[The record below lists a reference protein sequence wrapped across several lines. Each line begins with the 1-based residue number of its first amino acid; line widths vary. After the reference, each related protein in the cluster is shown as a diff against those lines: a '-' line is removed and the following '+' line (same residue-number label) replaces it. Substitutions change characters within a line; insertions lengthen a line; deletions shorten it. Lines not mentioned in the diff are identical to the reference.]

1 MSMNTYSPPK
11 NRDGRRVLAFLKPYK
26 NWVIADSF
34 VIAISQVF
42 SALIPTLALSWLVDT
57 ILPSENNTWLWGLM
71 WLLVFAAVMDLVM
84 MVIDEYFCHQ
94 TAKTVTN
101 WQKLRLFKHLQV
113 LPYSF
118 YHNNSS
124 GEMLARVSDDP
135 DTLHNFLAWEG
146 STFMASVQGVIIYSF
161 VLLWIH
167 PYLMITSV
175 VLGVIFYWTSN
186 YVGARTRV
194 ASADARKE
202 ASKYLERLR
211 ESVTGI
217 HLSRVMGVSD
227 KEVESVVAIR
237 DTFVQHSIKELK
249 ARMQSVIVIA
259 SYNGFALGLVY
270 FISTMLIWNSGLTS
284 GQMLTAGGLVTI
296 AANEMQR
303 LLRNWLSVRR
313 TGPALDR
320 SDILLAEEPSE
331 AETMEGVRG
340 ERATGTISVKDVTF
354 AYPGKEEDVLSRV
367 SFNINAGEK
376 VALVGPSGSGK
387 STIVDLLFRLY
398 QTKNGSIEVDGRN
411 IEEWDTAWLRSQ
423 MAIVTQDVI
432 LRSGTLAD
440 NLRIGRPEAT
450 EEELVKAMHD
460 SGLSELLE
468 TLPDGLDT
476 KVGERGSLL
485 SGGQK
490 QRLSLARAILKDA
503 PIMILDEASSAL
515 DPITETKINE
525 AVLRSGKKQTIMI
538 ISHRLSTVL
547 SADKIIVLEHGTI
560 VEVGTH
566 KELLEKN
573 SGVYSRLFGREA
585 EIGKNTVKTGNVHS
599 IVEF

>member
-1 MSMNTYSPPK
+1 MNASTVSQPKK
-11 NRDGRRVLAFLKPYK
+11 NRDGRRVLAFLRPYK
-26 NWVIADSF
+26 KWVIADSI

-42 SALIPTLALSWLVDT
+42 SALIPTLALSWLIDT
-57 ILPSENNTWLWGLM
+57 IIPDENHSWLWGLM
-71 WLLVFAAVMDLVM
+71 WLLLFSAIFDLVM

-101 WQKLRLFKHLQV
+101 WQKLRLFSHLQV

-124 GEMLARVSDDP
+124 GELLARVSDDP

-146 STFMASVQGVIIYSF
+146 STFMASVQGVIIYSL

-175 VLGVIFYWTSN
+175 VLGIIFYWTSN
-186 YVGARTRV
+186 YVGARTRA
-194 ASADARKE
+194 ASADARQE
-202 ASKYLERLR
+202 ASRYLERLR

-217 HLSRVMGVSD
+217 HLSRVMGVSEN
-227 KEVESVVAIR
+227 EVDSVIAIR
-237 DTFVQHSIKELK
+237 NSFVKHSIKELK
-249 ARMQSVIVIA
+249 ARMQSVVVIA
-259 SYNGFALGLVY
+259 SYNGFALGVVY
-270 FISTMLIWNSGLTS
+270 LISTLLIWNDNLTS

-320 SDILLAEEPSE
+320 SDILLSNQPAE
-331 AETMEGVRG
+331 AEIKEGIRG
-340 ERATGTISVKDVTF
+340 ERASGSIRLKEVTF
-354 AYPGKEEDVLSRV
+354 AYPEKEENVLSGV
-367 SFNINAGEK
+367 TFDIQAGEK

-398 QTKNGSIEVDGRN
+398 ETKKGQIEVDGRN
-411 IEEWDTAWLRSQ
+411 ITEWDTAWLRSQ
-423 MAIVTQDVI
+423 IAIVTQDVQ
-432 LRSGTLAD
+432 LRSGSLAD
-440 NLRIGRPEAT
+440 NLRIGKADAT
-450 EEELVKAMHD
+450 DEELLKALQDSGLEELVE
-460 SGLSELLE
+460 SLPEGLN
-468 TLPDGLDT
+468 T

-490 QRLSLARAILKDA
+490 QRLSLARAIIKDA
-503 PIMILDEASSAL
+503 PILILDEASSAL

-525 AVLRSGKKQTIMI
+525 SVLKTGKKQTILI

-547 SADKIIVLEHGTI
+547 SADKIIVLENGSI
-560 VEVGTH
+560 VEQGGH
-566 KELLEKN
+566 AELLEN
-573 SGVYSRLFGREA
+573 TNGVYARLFGREA
-585 EIGKNTVKTGNVHS
+585 EIGEETINS
-599 IVEF
+599 PAI

>member
-1 MSMNTYSPPK
+1 MSTNTISPK
-11 NRDGRRVLAFLKPYK
+11 KNNRDGRRVLSFLKPYK
-26 NWVIADSF
+26 KWVFADSV

-42 SALIPTLALSWLVDT
+42 SALIPTLALSWLIDT
-57 ILPSENNTWLWGLM
+57 IIPGESSSWLWGLM
-71 WLLVFAAVMDLVM
+71 WLLIFAAVMDLIM

-101 WQKLRLFKHLQV
+101 WQKLRLFSHLQV

-118 YHNNSS
+118 YHNNPS
-124 GEMLARVSDDP
+124 GELLARVSDDP

-146 STFMASVQGVIIYSF
+146 STFMASVQGVLIYSL

-175 VLGVIFYWTSN
+175 ILGVLFYWASN
-186 YVGARTRV
+186 YVGARTRA

-202 ASKYLERLR
+202 ASRYLERLR

-227 KEVESVVAIR
+227 NEVESVINIR
-237 DTFVQHSIKELK
+237 NSFVKHSIKELK
-249 ARMQSVIVIA
+249 ARMQSVVVIA

-270 FISTMLIWNSGLTS
+270 LISTLLIWNEGLTS
-284 GQMLTAGGLVTI
+284 GQMMTAGGLVTI

-320 SDILLAEEPSE
+320 SDILLSNAPSD
-331 AETMEGVRG
+331 AETQKGIIG
-340 ERATGTISVKDVTF
+340 ERANGTISLKEVTF
-354 AYPGKEEDVLSRV
+354 AYPGKEENVLSGV
-367 SFNINAGEK
+367 SFTIQAGEK

-398 QTKNGSIEVDGRN
+398 DTKNGQIDVDGRS
-411 IEEWDTAWLRSQ
+411 ITEWDTAWLRSQ
-423 MAIVTQDVI
+423 IAMVTQDVQ
-432 LRSGTLAD
+432 LRNGSLAD
-440 NLRIGRPEAT
+440 NLRIGKRDAT
-450 EEELVKAMHD
+450 DEQLLKALED
-460 SGLSELLE
+460 SGLGELIE
-468 TLPDGLDT
+468 SLPEGLNT

-503 PIMILDEASSAL
+503 PILILDEASSAL

-525 AVLRSGKKQTIMI
+525 AVLKTGKKQTILI

-547 SADKIIVLEHGTI
+547 SADKIIVLENGSI
-560 VEVGTH
+560 VESGAHTD
-566 KELLEKN
+566 LLNNPK
-573 SGVYSRLFGREA
+573 GVYARLFGREA
-585 EIGKNTVKTGNVHS
+585 EIGEETINV
-599 IVEF
+599 I

>member
-1 MSMNTYSPPK
+1 MSASTASQPK
-11 NRDGRRVLAFLKPYK
+11 NRDGRRVLSFLRPYK
-26 NWVIADSF
+26 KWVIADSI

-42 SALIPTLALSWLVDT
+42 SALIPTLALSWLIDT
-57 ILPSENNTWLWGLM
+57 ILPNENYNWLWGLM
-71 WLLVFAAVMDLVM
+71 WLLILSAVLDLVM

-101 WQKLRLFKHLQV
+101 WQKLRLFRHLQI

-118 YHNNSS
+118 YHNNST

-146 STFMASVQGVIIYSF
+146 STFMASVQGVFIYSL

-186 YVGARTRV
+186 YVGARTRA

-202 ASKYLERLR
+202 ASRYLERLR

-217 HLSRVMGVSD
+217 HLSRVMGVSES
-227 KEVESVVAIR
+227 EVDSVISIR
-237 DTFVQHSIKELK
+237 DSFVKHSIRELK
-249 ARMQSVIVIA
+249 ARMQSVVVIA

-270 FISTMLIWNSGLTS
+270 LISTLLIWNGNLTS

-320 SDILLAEEPSE
+320 SELLLSENASQAEME
-331 AETMEGVRG
+331 EGVKG
-340 ERATGTISVKDVTF
+340 DRAVGSLSLRNVSF
-354 AYPGKEEDVLSRV
+354 AYPGKEENVLKGV
-367 SFNINAGEK
+367 SFDVGAGEK
-376 VALVGPSGSGK
+376 WALVGPSGSGK
-387 STIVDLLFRLY
+387 STIVDLLFKLY
-398 QTKNGSIEVDGRN
+398 DTKHGTIEIDGRD
-411 IEEWDTAWLRSQ
+411 IREWDTGWLRSQ
-423 MAIVTQDVI
+423 MAIVTQDVL
-432 LRSGTLAD
+432 LRSGTLRD
-440 NLRIGRPEAT
+440 NLKIGKRDAT
-450 EEELVKAMHD
+450 DEECLQALVD
-460 SGLSELLE
+460 SGLGEMIDS
-468 TLPDGLDT
+468 LPEGLDT
-476 KVGERGSLL
+476 EVGERGSLL

-490 QRLSLARAILKDA
+490 QRLSLARALLKDA
-503 PIMILDEASSAL
+503 PILILDEASSAL

-525 AVLRSGKKQTIMI
+525 AVLRAGKNQTII
-538 ISHRLSTVL
+538 IVSHRLSTVL
-547 SADKIIVLEHGTI
+547 AADNIVVLEHGKI
-560 VEVGTH
+560 VESGKHT
-566 KELLEKN
+566 ELLTDVN
-573 SGVYSRLFGREA
+573 GVYTRLFGREV
-585 EIGKNTVKTGNVHS
+585 EIGGTAVDHVS
-599 IVEF
+599 

>member
-1 MSMNTYSPPK
+1 MSAKK
-11 NRDGRRVLAFLKPYK
+11 NRDGRRVLSFLRPYK
-26 NWVIADSF
+26 KWVIADSV

-42 SALIPTLALSWLVDT
+42 SALIPTLALSWIVDT
-57 ILPSENNTWLWGLM
+57 IIPNEHYNWLWGLM
-71 WLLVFAAVMDLVM
+71 WLLILSAVLDLVM

-101 WQKLRLFKHLQV
+101 WQKLRLFRHLQV
-113 LPYSF
+113 VPYSF
-118 YHNNSS
+118 YHHNST

-146 STFMASVQGVIIYSF
+146 STFMASVQGVFIYSL

-186 YVGARTRV
+186 VVGARTRL

-202 ASKYLERLR
+202 ASRYLERLR

-227 KEVESVVAIR
+227 SEVDSVISIR
-237 DTFVQHSIKELK
+237 DSFVQHSVKELK
-249 ARMQSVIVIA
+249 ARMQSVVVIA

-270 FISTMLIWNSGLTS
+270 LISTLLIWNQGLTS

-320 SDILLAEEPSE
+320 SEILLSEEVSE
-331 AETMEGVRG
+331 AEVSEGIAG
-340 ERATGTISVKDVTF
+340 ERAMGSICLQDVAF
-354 AYPGKEEDVLSRV
+354 SYPGKDENVLKGV
-367 SFNINAGEK
+367 SFSIGAGEK
-376 VALVGPSGSGK
+376 WALVGPSGSGK
-387 STIVDLLFRLY
+387 STIVDLLFKLY
-398 QTKNGSIEVDGRN
+398 DTGVGRIEVDGRD
-411 IEEWDTAWLRSQ
+411 IREWDTAWLRSQ
-423 MAIVTQDVI
+423 MAIVTQDVM

-440 NLRIGRPEAT
+440 NLRIGKRDAT
-450 EEELVKAMHD
+450 DGQLLKALED
-460 SGLSELLE
+460 SGLGDLIE
-468 TLPDGLDT
+468 TLPEGLNT
-476 KVGERGSLL
+476 SVGERGSLL

-490 QRLSLARAILKDA
+490 QRLSLARALLKDA
-503 PIMILDEASSAL
+503 PILILDEASSAL

-525 AVLRSGKKQTIMI
+525 AVLRAGKNQTII
-538 ISHRLSTVL
+538 IVSHRLSTVL
-547 SADKIIVLEHGTI
+547 SADQIVVLEDGRIAEQGKHA
-560 VEVGTH
+560 
-566 KELLEKN
+566 ELLQN
-573 SGVYSRLFGREA
+573 QSGVYSRLFGREA
-585 EIGKNTVKTGNVHS
+585 EIGGATIDYVS
-599 IVEF
+599 

>member
-1 MSMNTYSPPK
+1 MNVNAVSK
-11 NRDGRRVLAFLKPYK
+11 QNNRDGRRVLSFLRPYK
-26 NWVIADSF
+26 KWVIADSI

-57 ILPSENNTWLWGLM
+57 IIPNENYNWLWGLM
-71 WLLVFAAVMDLVM
+71 WLLILSAVLDLVM

-101 WQKLRLFKHLQV
+101 WQKLRLFRHLQI

-118 YHNNSS
+118 YHNNST

-146 STFMASVQGVIIYSF
+146 STFMASVQGVFIYSL

-175 VLGVIFYWTSN
+175 VLGVLFYWTSN
-186 YVGARTRV
+186 YVGARTRS

-202 ASKYLERLR
+202 ASRYLERLR
-211 ESVTGI
+211 ESVTGV

-227 KEVESVVAIR
+227 SEVDSVISIR
-237 DTFVQHSIKELK
+237 DKFVEHSIKELK
-249 ARMQSVIVIA
+249 ARMQSVVVIA

-270 FISTMLIWNSGLTS
+270 LISTLLIWNQGLTS

-320 SDILLAEEPSE
+320 SELLLSEKASE
-331 AETMEGVRG
+331 AEVSAGLHG
-340 ERATGTISVKDVTF
+340 DRANGNIRLEDVSF
-354 AYPGKEEDVLSRV
+354 AYPGKDENVLKGI
-367 SFNINAGEK
+367 SFSINAGDK
-376 VALVGPSGSGK
+376 LALVGPSGSGK

-398 QTKNGSIEVDGRN
+398 DNGAGTIELDGRD
-411 IEEWDTAWLRSQ
+411 IREWDTAWLRSQ
-423 MAIVTQDVI
+423 MAIVTQDVL

-440 NLRIGRPEAT
+440 NLRIGKRDAT
-450 EEELVKAMHD
+450 DEECMKALND
-460 SGLSELLE
+460 SGLGDLIE
-468 TLPDGLDT
+468 TLPKGLDT
-476 KVGERGSLL
+476 EVGERGSLF

-490 QRLSLARAILKDA
+490 QRLSLARAILKGS
-503 PIMILDEASSAL
+503 PILILDEASSAL

-525 AVLRSGKKQTIMI
+525 TVLRAGRNQTII
-538 ISHRLSTVL
+538 IVSHRLSTVL
-547 SADKIIVLEHGTI
+547 AADKIVVLEDGKI
-560 VEVGTH
+560 VEQGKH
-566 KELLEKN
+566 ADLLLNTK
-573 SGVYSRLFGREA
+573 GVYSRLFGREV
-585 EIGKNTVKTGNVHS
+585 EIGGSAIDHVS
-599 IVEF
+599 

>member
-1 MSMNTYSPPK
+1 MTAVQGK
-11 NRDGRRVLAFLKPYK
+11 NRDGRRVLSFLRPYK
-26 NWVIADSF
+26 KWVIADSV

-57 ILPSENNTWLWGLM
+57 IIPKEHYNWLWGLM
-71 WLLVFAAVMDLVM
+71 WLLILSAVLDLVM

-101 WQKLRLFKHLQV
+101 WQKLRLFRHLQIV
-113 LPYSF
+113 PYSF
-118 YHNNSS
+118 YHHNST

-146 STFMASVQGVIIYSF
+146 STFMASVQGVFIYSL

-186 YVGARTRV
+186 MVGARTRL

-202 ASKYLERLR
+202 ASRYLERLR

-227 KEVESVVAIR
+227 SEVDSVISIR
-237 DTFVQHSIKELK
+237 DSFVQHSVKELK
-249 ARMQSVIVIA
+249 ARMQSVVVIA

-270 FISTMLIWNSGLTS
+270 LISTLLIWNQGLTS

-320 SDILLAEEPSE
+320 SEILLAEDVSE
-331 AETMEGVRG
+331 AEVSEGIQG
-340 ERATGTISVKDVTF
+340 ERALGSIRLQDVAF
-354 AYPGKEEDVLSRV
+354 SYPGKDENVLKGV
-367 SFNINAGEK
+367 SFSIGAGEK
-376 VALVGPSGSGK
+376 WALVGPSGSGK
-387 STIVDLLFRLY
+387 STIVDLMFKLY
-398 QTKNGSIEVDGRN
+398 DTAVGRIEVDGRD
-411 IEEWDTAWLRSQ
+411 IREWDTAWLRSQ
-423 MAIVTQDVI
+423 MSIVTQDVL

-440 NLRIGRPEAT
+440 NLRIGKRDAT
-450 EEELVKAMHD
+450 EEELLKALED
-460 SGLSELLE
+460 SGLGDLIE
-468 TLPDGLDT
+468 TLPEGLDT
-476 KVGERGSLL
+476 SVGERGSLL

-490 QRLSLARAILKDA
+490 QRLSLARALLKDA
-503 PIMILDEASSAL
+503 PILILDEASSAL

-525 AVLRSGKKQTIMI
+525 AVLRAGKNQTII
-538 ISHRLSTVL
+538 IVSHRLSTVL
-547 SADKIIVLEHGTI
+547 SADQIVVLEDGKI
-560 VEVGTH
+560 VEQGKH
-566 KELLEKN
+566 GDLLQN
-573 SGVYSRLFGREA
+573 QSGVYSRLFGREA
-585 EIGKNTVKTGNVHS
+585 EIGGATIDYVS
-599 IVEF
+599 

>member
-1 MSMNTYSPPK
+1 MNTYSPPK

>member
-1 MSMNTYSPPK
+1 MSTVSQTK

-26 NWVIADSF
+26 NWVIADSV

-42 SALIPTLALSWLVDT
+42 SALIPTLALSWLIDT
-57 ILPSENNTWLWGLM
+57 ILPNENYNWLWGLM
-71 WLLVFAAVMDLVM
+71 WLLLLSAILDLVM

-101 WQKLRLFKHLQV
+101 WQKLRLFKHLQI

-118 YHNNSS
+118 YHHNPS
-124 GEMLARVSDDP
+124 GELLARVSDDP

-146 STFMASVQGVIIYSF
+146 STFMASVQGVIIYSL

-167 PYLMITSV
+167 PYLMVTSV

-186 YVGARTRV
+186 YVGARTRA

-202 ASKYLERLR
+202 ASRYLERLR

-217 HLSRVMGVSD
+217 HLSRVMGVSES
-227 KEVESVVAIR
+227 EVQSVVAIR
-237 DTFVQHSIKELK
+237 DSFVQHSIKELK

-270 FISTMLIWNSGLTS
+270 LISTLLIWNDNLTS

-320 SDILLAEEPSE
+320 SDILLSEEPST
-331 AETMEGVRG
+331 AETMEGVIG
-340 ERATGTISVKDVTF
+340 ERASGHISLKDVTF
-354 AYPGKEEDVLSRV
+354 AYPGKQETVLSGV
-367 SFNINAGEK
+367 SFSIRAGEK

-398 QTKNGSIEVDGRN
+398 DTKMGTMEVDGKS
-411 IEEWDTAWLRSQ
+411 IQEWDTSWLRSQ
-423 MAIVTQDVI
+423 MSIVTQDVMM
-432 LRSGTLAD
+432 RSGTLAD
-440 NLRIGRPEAT
+440 NLRIGKPDAT
-450 EEELVKAMHD
+450 EEELIKALHD
-460 SGLSELLE
+460 SGLGELIE
-468 TLPDGLDT
+468 SLPEGINT
-476 KVGERGSLL
+476 MVGERGSLL

-490 QRLSLARAILKDA
+490 QRLSLARAILKNA
-503 PIMILDEASSAL
+503 PILILDEASSAL

-525 AVLRSGKKQTIMI
+525 TVLKSGKNQTILI

-547 SADKIIVLEHGTI
+547 SADKIIVLEHGKI
-560 VEVGTH
+560 VEEGTH
-566 KELLEKN
+566 ADLLENN
-573 SGVYSRLFGREA
+573 SSVYARLFGREA
-585 EIGKNTVKTGNVHS
+585 EIGEYSIKNVA
-599 IVEF
+599 VESV

>member
-1 MSMNTYSPPK
+1 MSMNSVSKKK

-26 NWVIADSF
+26 KWVIADSI

-57 ILPSENNTWLWGLM
+57 IIPSESHSWLWGLM
-71 WLLVFAAVMDLVM
+71 GLLVLSAVLDLVM
-84 MVIDEYFCHQ
+84 MIIDEYFCHQ

-101 WQKLRLFKHLQV
+101 WQKLRLFRHLQV

-118 YHNNSS
+118 FQTNSS
-124 GEMLARVSDDP
+124 GQLLARVSDDP

-146 STFMASVQGVIIYSF
+146 STFMASVQGVFIYSL

-175 VLGVIFYWTSN
+175 ILGVIFYWTSN
-186 YVGARTRV
+186 FVGARTRA
-194 ASADARKE
+194 ASANAREE
-202 ASKYLERLR
+202 ASRYLERLR

-227 KEVESVVAIR
+227 NEVESVIGIR
-237 DTFVQHSIKELK
+237 DTFVKHSIKELK
-249 ARMQSVIVIA
+249 ARMQSVVVIA

-270 FISTMLIWNSGLTS
+270 LISTLLIWNESLTS

-296 AANEMQR
+296 AANEMQK

-320 SDILLAEEPSE
+320 SDILLSQPTSE
-331 AETMEGVRG
+331 AETMDGIVGGRG
-340 ERATGTISVKDVTF
+340 SGNISLKDVTF
-354 AYPGKEEDVLSRV
+354 AYPGKQEHVLSGV
-367 SFNINAGEK
+367 SFEIQAGDK

-387 STIVDLLFRLY
+387 STVIDLMFKLY
-398 QTKNGSIEVDGRN
+398 NCKNGKIEVDGRD
-411 IEEWDTAWLRSQ
+411 IKEWDTAWLRSQ
-423 MAIVTQDVI
+423 IAIVTQDVQM
-432 LRSGTLAD
+432 RSGTLAD
-440 NLRIGRPEAT
+440 NLKIGKPDAT
-450 EEELVKAMHD
+450 EEELLKALYD
-460 SGLSELLE
+460 SGLGDLIE
-468 TLPDGLDT
+468 TLPEGINT
-476 KVGERGSLL
+476 MVGERGSLL

-503 PIMILDEASSAL
+503 PILILDEASSAL

-525 AVLRSGKKQTIMI
+525 AVLKTGKNQTILI

-547 SADKIIVLEHGTI
+547 SADKIIVLENGKI
-560 VEVGTH
+560 VEEGEH
-566 KELLEKN
+566 SRLLEN
-573 SGVYSRLFGREA
+573 SKGVYARLFGREV
-585 EIGKNTVKTGNVHS
+585 EIGEKTINNTAIS
-599 IVEF
+599 QL

>member
-1 MSMNTYSPPK
+1 MSAKK
-11 NRDGRRVLAFLKPYK
+11 NRDGRRVLSFLRPYK
-26 NWVIADSF
+26 KWVIADSI

-57 ILPSENNTWLWGLM
+57 IILNEHYNWLWGLM
-71 WLLVFAAVMDLVM
+71 WLLILSAVLDLVM

-101 WQKLRLFKHLQV
+101 WQKLRLFRRLQV
-113 LPYSF
+113 VPYTF
-118 YHNNSS
+118 YHHNST

-146 STFMASVQGVIIYSF
+146 STFMASVQGVFIYSL

-186 YVGARTRV
+186 VVGARTRL

-202 ASKYLERLR
+202 ASRYLERLR

-227 KEVESVVAIR
+227 SEVDSVISIR
-237 DTFVQHSIKELK
+237 DSFVQHSVKELK
-249 ARMQSVIVIA
+249 ARMQSVVVIA

-270 FISTMLIWNSGLTS
+270 LISTLLIWNQGLTS

-320 SDILLAEEPSE
+320 SEILLAEEVSGAEVSE
-331 AETMEGVRG
+331 GIVG
-340 ERATGTISVKDVTF
+340 KRAIGSIRLQDVAF
-354 AYPGKEEDVLSRV
+354 SYPGKDENVLKGV
-367 SFNINAGEK
+367 SFSIGAGEK
-376 VALVGPSGSGK
+376 WALVGPSGSGK
-387 STIVDLLFRLY
+387 STIVDLLFKLY
-398 QTKNGSIEVDGRN
+398 DTGVGRIEVDGRD
-411 IEEWDTAWLRSQ
+411 IREWDTAWLRSQ
-423 MAIVTQDVI
+423 MAIVTQDVM

-440 NLRIGRPEAT
+440 NLRIGKRDAT
-450 EEELVKAMHD
+450 DGQLLKALED
-460 SGLSELLE
+460 SGLGDLIE
-468 TLPDGLDT
+468 TLPEGLDT
-476 KVGERGSLL
+476 SVGERGSLL

-490 QRLSLARAILKDA
+490 QRLSLARALLKDA
-503 PIMILDEASSAL
+503 PILILDEASSAL

-525 AVLRSGKKQTIMI
+525 AVLRAGKNQTII
-538 ISHRLSTVL
+538 IVSHRLSTVL
-547 SADKIIVLEHGTI
+547 SADQIVVLEDGRIAEQGKH
-560 VEVGTH
+560 E
-566 KELLEKN
+566 ELLQN
-573 SGVYSRLFGREA
+573 QSGVYSRLFGREA
-585 EIGKNTVKTGNVHS
+585 EIGGATIDYVS
-599 IVEF
+599 

>member
-1 MSMNTYSPPK
+1 MSAAK
-11 NRDGRRVLAFLKPYK
+11 NRDGKRVLSFLRPYK
-26 NWVIADSF
+26 KWVIADSI

-57 ILPSENNTWLWGLM
+57 IIPNEHYNWLWGLM
-71 WLLVFAAVMDLVM
+71 WLLILSAVLDLVM

-101 WQKLRLFKHLQV
+101 WQKLRLFRHLQIV
-113 LPYSF
+113 PYSF
-118 YHNNSS
+118 YHHNST

-146 STFMASVQGVIIYSF
+146 STFMASVQGVFIYSL

-186 YVGARTRV
+186 VVGARTRL

-202 ASKYLERLR
+202 ASRYLERLR

-217 HLSRVMGVSD
+217 HLSRVMGVSES
-227 KEVESVVAIR
+227 EVDSVISIR
-237 DTFVQHSIKELK
+237 DSFVQHSVKELK
-249 ARMQSVIVIA
+249 ARMQSVVVIA

-270 FISTMLIWNSGLTS
+270 LISTLLIWNQGLTS

-320 SDILLAEEPSE
+320 SEILLGEEVSE
-331 AETMEGVRG
+331 AEVSEGIAG
-340 ERATGTISVKDVTF
+340 ERAIGSIRLQDVAF
-354 AYPGKEEDVLSRV
+354 SYPGKDENVLKGV
-367 SFNINAGEK
+367 SFAIGAGEK
-376 VALVGPSGSGK
+376 WALVGPSGSGK
-387 STIVDLLFRLY
+387 STIVDLLFKLY
-398 QTKNGSIEVDGRN
+398 DTGVGKIEVDGRD
-411 IEEWDTAWLRSQ
+411 IREWDTGWLRSQ
-423 MAIVTQDVI
+423 MAIVTQDVM

-440 NLRIGRPEAT
+440 NLRIGKRDASD
-450 EEELVKAMHD
+450 EELLKALED
-460 SGLSELLE
+460 SGLGDLIE
-468 TLPDGLDT
+468 TLPEGLDT
-476 KVGERGSLL
+476 SVGERGSLL

-490 QRLSLARAILKDA
+490 QRLSLARALLKDA
-503 PIMILDEASSAL
+503 PILILDEASSAL

-525 AVLRSGKKQTIMI
+525 AVLRAGKNQTII
-538 ISHRLSTVL
+538 IVSHRLSTVL
-547 SADKIIVLEHGTI
+547 SADQIVVLEDGRIAEQGKHGD
-560 VEVGTH
+560 
-566 KELLEKN
+566 LLQN
-573 SGVYSRLFGREA
+573 QSGVYSRLFGREA
-585 EIGKNTVKTGNVHS
+585 EIGGATIDYVS
-599 IVEF
+599 

>member
-1 MSMNTYSPPK
+1 MSAKK
-11 NRDGRRVLAFLKPYK
+11 NRDGRRVLSFLRPYK
-26 NWVIADSF
+26 KWVIADSI

-57 ILPSENNTWLWGLM
+57 IIPNEHYNWLWGLM
-71 WLLVFAAVMDLVM
+71 WLLILSAVLDLVM

-101 WQKLRLFKHLQV
+101 WQKLRLFRHLQIV
-113 LPYSF
+113 PYSF
-118 YHNNSS
+118 YHHNST

-146 STFMASVQGVIIYSF
+146 STFMASVQGVFIYSL

-186 YVGARTRV
+186 IVGARTRL

-202 ASKYLERLR
+202 ASRYLERLR

-227 KEVESVVAIR
+227 SEVDSVISIR
-237 DTFVQHSIKELK
+237 DSFVQHSVKELK
-249 ARMQSVIVIA
+249 ARMQSVVVIA

-270 FISTMLIWNSGLTS
+270 LISTLLIWNQGLTS

-320 SDILLAEEPSE
+320 SEVLLGEEVSE
-331 AETMEGVRG
+331 AEVSEGIAG
-340 ERATGTISVKDVTF
+340 ERAIGSIRLQDVAF
-354 AYPGKEEDVLSRV
+354 SYPGKDENVLKGV
-367 SFNINAGEK
+367 SFSIGAGEK
-376 VALVGPSGSGK
+376 WALVGPSGSGK
-387 STIVDLLFRLY
+387 STIVDLLFKLY
-398 QTKNGSIEVDGRN
+398 DTGVGRIEVDGRD
-411 IEEWDTAWLRSQ
+411 IREWDTAWLRSQ
-423 MAIVTQDVI
+423 MAIVTQDVM

-440 NLRIGRPEAT
+440 NLRIGKRDAT
-450 EEELVKAMHD
+450 DEELLKALED
-460 SGLSELLE
+460 SGLGDLIE
-468 TLPDGLDT
+468 TLPEGLNT
-476 KVGERGSLL
+476 SVGERGSLL

-490 QRLSLARAILKDA
+490 QRLSLARALLKDA
-503 PIMILDEASSAL
+503 PILILDEASSAL

-525 AVLRSGKKQTIMI
+525 AVLRAGKNQTII
-538 ISHRLSTVL
+538 IVSHRLSTVL
-547 SADKIIVLEHGTI
+547 SADQIVVLEDGRIAEQGKHG
-560 VEVGTH
+560 
-566 KELLEKN
+566 ELLQN
-573 SGVYSRLFGREA
+573 QTGVYSRLFGREA
-585 EIGKNTVKTGNVHS
+585 EIGGATIDYVS
-599 IVEF
+599 

>member
-1 MSMNTYSPPK
+1 MSVNTVSGQNK
-11 NRDGRRVLAFLKPYK
+11 NRDGRRVLSFLKPYK
-26 NWVIADSF
+26 KWVIADSV

-57 ILPSENNTWLWGLM
+57 IIPNENHSWLWGLM
-71 WLLVFAAVMDLVM
+71 WLLIFSAIFDLVM

-101 WQKLRLFKHLQV
+101 WQKLRLFSHLQV

-124 GEMLARVSDDP
+124 GELLARVSDDP

-146 STFMASVQGVIIYSF
+146 STFMASVQGVFIYSL

-175 VLGVIFYWTSN
+175 VLGIIFYWTSN
-186 YVGARTRV
+186 YVGIRTRA
-194 ASADARKE
+194 ASADARQE
-202 ASKYLERLR
+202 ASRYLERLR

-217 HLSRVMGVSD
+217 HLSRVMGVSEN
-227 KEVESVVAIR
+227 EVESVIAIR
-237 DTFVQHSIKELK
+237 NTFVKHSIKELK
-249 ARMQSVIVIA
+249 ARMQSVVVIA
-259 SYNGFALGLVY
+259 SYNGFALGIVY
-270 FISTMLIWNSGLTS
+270 LISTLLIWNDSLTS

-320 SDILLAEEPSE
+320 SDILLSHQPAE
-331 AETMEGVRG
+331 AEIKEGIKGGRSSG
-340 ERATGTISVKDVTF
+340 SIRLKDVTF
-354 AYPGKEEDVLSRV
+354 AYPEKEENVLSSV
-367 SFNINAGEK
+367 TFDIHAGEK

-398 QTKNGSIEVDGRN
+398 ETKNGQIEVDRRN
-411 IEEWDTAWLRSQ
+411 ITEWDTAWLRSQ
-423 MAIVTQDVI
+423 IAIVTQDVQ
-432 LRSGTLAD
+432 LRNGSLAD
-440 NLRIGRPEAT
+440 NLRIGKLDAT
-450 EEELVKAMHD
+450 DEELLKALHD
-460 SGLSELLE
+460 SGLDELVE
-468 TLPDGLDT
+468 SLPEGLNT

-490 QRLSLARAILKDA
+490 QRLSLARAIIKDA
-503 PIMILDEASSAL
+503 PILILDEASSAL

-525 AVLRSGKKQTIMI
+525 SVLKTGKKQTILI

-547 SADKIIVLEHGTI
+547 SADKIIVLENGTI
-560 VEVGTH
+560 AEQGEH
-566 KELLEKN
+566 ADLLEN
-573 SGVYSRLFGREA
+573 SNGVYARLFGREA
-585 EIGKNTVKTGNVHS
+585 EIGGETISYSGMIN
-599 IVEF
+599 

>member
-1 MSMNTYSPPK
+1 MNTVSQTK

-26 NWVIADSF
+26 KWVIADSV

-57 ILPSENNTWLWGLM
+57 IIPSENYNWLWGLM
-71 WLLVFAAVMDLVM
+71 WLLILSSVLDLVM

-101 WQKLRLFKHLQV
+101 WQKLRLFRHLQV
-113 LPYSF
+113 LPYSH
-118 YHNNSS
+118 YHNNST

-146 STFMASVQGVIIYSF
+146 STFMASVQGVFIYSL

-167 PYLMITSV
+167 PYLMVTSV

-186 YVGARTRV
+186 YVGARTRT

-202 ASKYLERLR
+202 ASRYLERLR

-217 HLSRVMGVSD
+217 HLSRVLGVSD
-227 KEVESVVAIR
+227 SEVESVIAIR

-249 ARMQSVIVIA
+249 ARMQSVVVIA

-270 FISTMLIWNSGLTS
+270 LISTLLIWNQGLTS

-320 SDILLAEEPSE
+320 SDILLSKEASE
-331 AETMEGVRG
+331 AEVHEGIRG
-340 ERATGTISVKDVTF
+340 ERASGSIVLKDVSF
-354 AYPGKEEDVLSRV
+354 AYPGKEENVLKGV
-367 SFNINAGEK
+367 SFSIGAGEK
-376 VALVGPSGSGK
+376 WALVGPSGSGK
-387 STIVDLLFRLY
+387 STIVDLLFKLY
-398 QTKNGSIEVDGRN
+398 DTGVGRIEVDGRD
-411 IEEWDTAWLRSQ
+411 IKEWDTAWLRSQ
-423 MAIVTQDVI
+423 MAIVTQDVL
-432 LRSGTLAD
+432 LRSGTLAE
-440 NLRIGRPEAT
+440 NLRIGKQDAT
-450 EEELVKAMHD
+450 EEQLLKALED
-460 SGLSELLE
+460 SGLGELIE
-468 TLPDGLDT
+468 TLPEGLNT

-503 PIMILDEASSAL
+503 PILILDEASSAL

-525 AVLRSGKKQTIMI
+525 AVLRAGKNQTII
-538 ISHRLSTVL
+538 IVSHRLSTVL
-547 SADKIIVLEHGTI
+547 SADKIVVLEHGRI
-560 VEVGTH
+560 VEQGKHTD
-566 KELLEKN
+566 LLQN
-573 SGVYSRLFGREA
+573 HTGVYSRLFGREA
-585 EIGKNTVKTGNVHS
+585 EIGGATIKGVAVK
-599 IVEF
+599 

>member
-1 MSMNTYSPPK
+1 MSAKK
-11 NRDGRRVLAFLKPYK
+11 NRDGRRVLSFLRPYK
-26 NWVIADSF
+26 KWVIADSI

-57 ILPSENNTWLWGLM
+57 IIPNEHYNWLWGLM
-71 WLLVFAAVMDLVM
+71 WLLILSAVLDLVM

-101 WQKLRLFKHLQV
+101 WQKLRLFRHLQIV
-113 LPYSF
+113 PYSF
-118 YHNNSS
+118 YHHNST

-146 STFMASVQGVIIYSF
+146 STFMASVQGVFIYSL

-186 YVGARTRV
+186 MVGARTRL
-194 ASADARKE
+194 ASADVRKE
-202 ASKYLERLR
+202 ASRYLERLR

-217 HLSRVMGVSD
+217 HLSRVMGVSES
-227 KEVESVVAIR
+227 EVDSVISIR
-237 DTFVQHSIKELK
+237 DSFVQHSVKELK
-249 ARMQSVIVIA
+249 ARMQSVVVIA

-270 FISTMLIWNSGLTS
+270 LISTLLIWNQGLTS

-320 SDILLAEEPSE
+320 SEVLLAEEVSE
-331 AETMEGVRG
+331 AEVSEGIAG
-340 ERATGTISVKDVTF
+340 ERAIGSIRLQDVAF
-354 AYPGKEEDVLSRV
+354 SYPGKDENVLKGV
-367 SFNINAGEK
+367 SFSIGAGEK
-376 VALVGPSGSGK
+376 WALVGPSGSGK
-387 STIVDLLFRLY
+387 STIVDLLFKLY
-398 QTKNGSIEVDGRN
+398 DTGIGRIEVDGKDIR
-411 IEEWDTAWLRSQ
+411 EWDTAWLRSQ
-423 MAIVTQDVI
+423 MAIVTQDVM

-440 NLRIGRPEAT
+440 NLRIGKRDAT
-450 EEELVKAMHD
+450 DEELLKALED
-460 SGLSELLE
+460 SGLDELIE
-468 TLPDGLDT
+468 TLPEGLYT
-476 KVGERGSLL
+476 SVGERGSLL

-490 QRLSLARAILKDA
+490 QRLSLARALLKDA
-503 PIMILDEASSAL
+503 PILILDEASSAL

-525 AVLRSGKKQTIMI
+525 AVLRAGKNQTII
-538 ISHRLSTVL
+538 IVSHRLSTVL
-547 SADKIIVLEHGTI
+547 SADQIVVLEDGRIAEQGKHG
-560 VEVGTH
+560 
-566 KELLEKN
+566 ELLQN
-573 SGVYSRLFGREA
+573 QTGVYARLFGREA
-585 EIGKNTVKTGNVHS
+585 EIGGATIDYVS
-599 IVEF
+599 

>member
-1 MSMNTYSPPK
+1 MNVNAVSK
-11 NRDGRRVLAFLKPYK
+11 QNNRDGRRVLSFLRPYK
-26 NWVIADSF
+26 KWVIADSI

-57 ILPSENNTWLWGLM
+57 IIPNENYNWLWGLM
-71 WLLVFAAVMDLVM
+71 WLLILSAVIDLVM

-101 WQKLRLFKHLQV
+101 WQKLRLFRHLQI

-118 YHNNSS
+118 YHNNST

-146 STFMASVQGVIIYSF
+146 STFMASVQGVFIYSL

-175 VLGVIFYWTSN
+175 VLGVLFYWTSN
-186 YVGARTRV
+186 YVGARTRS

-202 ASKYLERLR
+202 ASRYLERLR
-211 ESVTGI
+211 ESVTGV

-227 KEVESVVAIR
+227 SEVDSVISIR
-237 DTFVQHSIKELK
+237 DKFVEHSIKELK
-249 ARMQSVIVIA
+249 ARMQSVVVIA

-270 FISTMLIWNSGLTS
+270 LISTLLIWNQGLTS

-320 SDILLAEEPSE
+320 SELLLSEKASE
-331 AETMEGVRG
+331 AEVSAGLHG
-340 ERATGTISVKDVTF
+340 DRANGNIRLEDVSF
-354 AYPGKEEDVLSRV
+354 AYPGKDENVLKGI
-367 SFNINAGEK
+367 SFSINAGDK
-376 VALVGPSGSGK
+376 LALVGPSGSGK

-398 QTKNGSIEVDGRN
+398 DNGAGTIELDGRD
-411 IEEWDTAWLRSQ
+411 IREWDTAWLRSQ
-423 MAIVTQDVI
+423 MAIVTQDVL

-440 NLRIGRPEAT
+440 NLRIGKRDAT
-450 EEELVKAMHD
+450 DEECMKALND
-460 SGLSELLE
+460 SGLGDLIE
-468 TLPDGLDT
+468 TLPKGLDT
-476 KVGERGSLL
+476 EVGERGSLF

-490 QRLSLARAILKDA
+490 QRLSLARAILKGS
-503 PIMILDEASSAL
+503 PILILDEASSAL

-525 AVLRSGKKQTIMI
+525 AVLRAGRNQTII
-538 ISHRLSTVL
+538 IVSHRLSTVL
-547 SADKIIVLEHGTI
+547 AADKIVVLKDGKI
-560 VEVGTH
+560 VEQGKH
-566 KELLEKN
+566 ADLLLNTK
-573 SGVYSRLFGREA
+573 GVYSRLFGREV
-585 EIGKNTVKTGNVHS
+585 EIGGSAIDHVS
-599 IVEF
+599 

>member
-1 MSMNTYSPPK
+1 MSTNTISPQKK
-11 NRDGRRVLAFLKPYK
+11 NRDGRRVLSFLKPYK
-26 NWVIADSF
+26 KWVIADSV

-42 SALIPTLALSWLVDT
+42 SALIPTLALSWLIDT
-57 ILPSENNTWLWGLM
+57 IIPGENSSWLWGLM
-71 WLLVFAAVMDLVM
+71 WLLIFAAVMDLIM

-101 WQKLRLFKHLQV
+101 WQKLRLFNHLQV

-118 YHNNSS
+118 YHNNPS
-124 GEMLARVSDDP
+124 GELLARVSDDP

-146 STFMASVQGVIIYSF
+146 STFMASVQGVIIYSL

-175 VLGVIFYWTSN
+175 ILGVLFYWASN
-186 YVGARTRV
+186 YVGARTRA

-202 ASKYLERLR
+202 ASRYLERLR

-227 KEVESVVAIR
+227 NEVESVINIR
-237 DTFVQHSIKELK
+237 NSFVKHSIKELK
-249 ARMQSVIVIA
+249 ARMQSVVVIA
-259 SYNGFALGLVY
+259 SYNGFALGIVY
-270 FISTMLIWNSGLTS
+270 LISTLLIWNDGLTS
-284 GQMLTAGGLVTI
+284 GQMMTAGGLVTI

-320 SDILLAEEPSE
+320 SDILLSNAPSD
-331 AETMEGVRG
+331 AETQKGIIG
-340 ERATGTISVKDVTF
+340 ERASGTISLKEVTF
-354 AYPGKEEDVLSRV
+354 AYPGKEENVLSGV
-367 SFNINAGEK
+367 SFDIQAGEK

-398 QTKNGSIEVDGRN
+398 DTKNGQIDVDGRS
-411 IEEWDTAWLRSQ
+411 ITEWDTAWLRSQ
-423 MAIVTQDVI
+423 IAMVTQDVQ
-432 LRSGTLAD
+432 LRNGSLAD
-440 NLRIGRPEAT
+440 NLRIGKRDAT
-450 EEELVKAMHD
+450 DKQLLKALED
-460 SGLSELLE
+460 SGLGELIE
-468 TLPDGLDT
+468 SLPEGLNT

-503 PIMILDEASSAL
+503 PILILDEASSAL

-525 AVLRSGKKQTIMI
+525 AVLKTGKKQTILI

-547 SADKIIVLEHGTI
+547 SADKIIVLENGTI
-560 VEVGTH
+560 VEEGAHTDLVN
-566 KELLEKN
+566 N
-573 SGVYSRLFGREA
+573 SNGVYSRLFGREV
-585 EIGKNTVKTGNVHS
+585 EIGEETMNV
-599 IVEF
+599 I

>member
-1 MSMNTYSPPK
+1 MSSNKVSEKK
-11 NRDGRRVLAFLKPYK
+11 NRDGRRVLSFLKPYK
-26 NWVIADSF
+26 KWVIGDSI

-42 SALIPTLALSWLVDT
+42 SALIPTLALGWLVDT
-57 ILPSENNTWLWGLM
+57 IIPDENKTWLWGLM
-71 WLLVFAAVMDLVM
+71 WLLILSAVLDLVM

-101 WQKLRLFKHLQV
+101 WQKLRLFRHLQV

-124 GEMLARVSDDP
+124 GELLARASDDP

-146 STFMASVQGVIIYSF
+146 STFMASVQGVIIYSL

-175 VLGVIFYWTSN
+175 VLGLIFYMTSN
-186 YVGARTRV
+186 YVGARTRA
-194 ASADARKE
+194 ASADARTE
-202 ASKYLERLR
+202 ASRYLERLR

-227 KEVESVVAIR
+227 NEVESVVSIR
-237 DTFVQHSIKELK
+237 KTFVQHSIKELK
-249 ARMQSVIVIA
+249 ARMQSVVVIA

-270 FISTMLIWNSGLTS
+270 LISTLLIWNDGLST

-320 SDILLAEEPSE
+320 SDLLLSEQPSE
-331 AETMEGVRG
+331 AETKEGIRG
-340 ERATGTISVKDVTF
+340 LRATGTIRLKDVTF
-354 AYPGKEEDVLSRV
+354 AYPGIEENVLSGV
-367 SFNINAGEK
+367 SFDIQAGEK

-398 QTKNGSIEVDGRN
+398 DTSDGWIEVDGRD

-423 MAIVTQDVI
+423 MAIVTQDVQ

-440 NLRIGRPEAT
+440 NLRIGKPDAT
-450 EEELVKAMHD
+450 EEELLKAVLD
-460 SGLSELLE
+460 SGLGELVSS
-468 TLPDGLDT
+468 LPEGLNT
-476 KVGERGSLL
+476 MVGERGSLL

-503 PIMILDEASSAL
+503 PILILDEASSAL

-525 AVLRSGKKQTIMI
+525 AVLKTEKNQTILI

-547 SADKIIVLEHGTI
+547 SADKIIVLENGTI
-560 VEVGTH
+560 VEEGGHTD
-566 KELLEKN
+566 LLVN
-573 SGVYSRLFGREA
+573 SKGVYSRLFGREA
-585 EIGKNTVKTGNVHS
+585 EIGEEAINNVAVKT
-599 IVEF
+599 I